1 MAARASEVNKGT
13 RKKRAEAAQ
22 GQTAHV
28 PIDENLA
35 RSQARLDEASEI
47 ADTVIAKQKQ
57 RQVILDNIA
66 EIRMGAKALTK
77 EIAAEY
83 DKVENLGFD
92 RDCFKDM
99 IKLKTAEAEK
109 RIKYEASR
117 KQLVRGFGFESGE
130 QLDAFIQA
138 VEKEIAAEPTG
149 ELQEGQADA
158 IAAHIAKHGTT
169 EQKH

>member
-13 RKKRAEAAQ
+13 RKKREAAAK
-22 GQTAHV
+22 GQAAHV
-28 PIDENLA
+28 PVDENLA
-35 RSQARLDEASEI
+35 RSQARLDEANDI
-47 ADTVIAKQKQ
+47 ADIVVEKQKA
-57 RQVILDNIA
+57 RQAILDQA
-66 EIRMGAKALTK
+66 KEIRMGASALTK

-83 DKVENLGFD
+83 DKVESLGFD

-99 IKLKTAEAEK
+99 IKLKTADAER

-130 QLDAFIQA
+130 QLDAFIRE

-149 ELQEGQADA
+149 ELEPGQADA

-169 EQKH
+169 EIKH